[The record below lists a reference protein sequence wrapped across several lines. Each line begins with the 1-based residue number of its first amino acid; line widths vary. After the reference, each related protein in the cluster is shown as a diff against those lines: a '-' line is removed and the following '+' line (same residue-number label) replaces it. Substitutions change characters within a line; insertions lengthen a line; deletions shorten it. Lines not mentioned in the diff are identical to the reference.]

1 MKKNR
6 LLLAVVCNLLIALP
20 ITLSAQTSTDLC
32 QDVLHLAF
40 YDRAYSLETSKSSV
54 AWRAWACSASE
65 SQTKSASSLSATI
78 PIPEADMIVGTD
90 ASSASEEKWK
100 KKYCSDEQLSTA
112 DEKMVW
118 QQRETVSRYMRD
130 AIGAWESC
138 MKSKESSYETQQFSV
153 RLRPASD
160 YSTSGIVQVDVSGH
174 KVGTSDPPRMKV
186 TIEGA
191 ECPKNDGWLDS
202 DEVAASNSFKCTR
215 IVSNTQCPP
224 DSVGRIGFAPLSV
237 EVDYAYN
244 LYQRYINPR
253 RASLS
258 LVPAV
263 KATCQCGGDDGWAP
277 DFSSDPDNCGTCG
290 RSCGTGTSRKCTA
303 GACSVCQ
310 FQGPDAIGKP
320 SSSQFSCKMKPN
332 ANVIVEVKGDVH
344 YVKNVYG
351 IEGPPMGG
359 DVAEKLVTSSLS
371 FSSTSI
377 PLTHSVPGPGAQ
389 NTQTKW
395 SNSSGVVLLDNSGIW
410 NGSLNMGECFWGS
423 QLQCDLSRVN
433 ITVTQQP

>member
-78 PIPEADMIVGTD
+78 PIPDADMIVGTD

-160 YSTSGIVQVDVSGH
+160 Y
-174 KVGTSDPPRMKV
+174 
-186 TIEGA
+186 
-191 ECPKNDGWLDS
+191 
-202 DEVAASNSFKCTR
+202 
-215 IVSNTQCPP
+215 
-224 DSVGRIGFAPLSV
+224 
-237 EVDYAYN
+237 
-244 LYQRYINPR
+244 
-253 RASLS
+253 
-258 LVPAV
+258 
-263 KATCQCGGDDGWAP
+263 
-277 DFSSDPDNCGTCG
+277 
-290 RSCGTGTSRKCTA
+290 
-303 GACSVCQ
+303 
-310 FQGPDAIGKP
+310 
-320 SSSQFSCKMKPN
+320 
-332 ANVIVEVKGDVH
+332 
-344 YVKNVYG
+344 
-351 IEGPPMGG
+351 
-359 DVAEKLVTSSLS
+359 
-371 FSSTSI
+371 
-377 PLTHSVPGPGAQ
+377 
-389 NTQTKW
+389 
-395 SNSSGVVLLDNSGIW
+395 
-410 NGSLNMGECFWGS
+410 
-423 QLQCDLSRVN
+423 
-433 ITVTQQP
+433 